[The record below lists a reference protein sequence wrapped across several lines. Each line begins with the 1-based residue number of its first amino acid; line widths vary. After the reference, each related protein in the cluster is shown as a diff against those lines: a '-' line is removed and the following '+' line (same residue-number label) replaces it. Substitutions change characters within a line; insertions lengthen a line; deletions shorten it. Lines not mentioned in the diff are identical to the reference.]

1 MEKERKLKQVSQKI
15 PPNPAH
21 QVRRKRMSGDKQ
33 TDRQERDTET
43 ETQTER
49 EREGGS

>member
-33 TDRQERDTET
+33 TDRDTET